1 MDEMPTRLNSTR
13 LVSMMDLFVFH
24 LPFVSVCLSV
34 CQQSVCV
41 QVYECA
47 SACVSV
53 GLTKRVRGR
62 DTTACITRQ
71 KQHGIK
77 REREKGSRREGEKV
91 RWAIGAD
98 LVSICSEL
106 VTIAEIVT
114 I

>member
-1 MDEMPTRLNSTR
+1 MSAR
-13 LVSMMDLFVFH
+13 
-24 LPFVSVCLSV
+24 VCA
-34 CQQSVCV
+34 
-41 QVYECA
+41 CA

-62 DTTACITRQ
+62 DTTACRTRQ

-98 LVSICSEL
+98 LVPIWSVP
-106 VTIAEIVT
+106 VTMEEIVT